1 MIATALMY
9 AAYQGTARASC
20 LFDTI
25 SSQMKGWAKMEKKQE
40 LIAKMLELQHLFE
53 KQSDASSQ
61 AIVASIKQ
69 AIDKVADKR
78 IQGVNIAPQ
87 VLPIGYF
94 IRDEMRDHQYQLTLA
109 QRTVLFD
116 MEGMAEA
123 IANKYFSGIPSF

>member
-1 MIATALMY
+1 
-9 AAYQGTARASC
+9 
-20 LFDTI
+20 
-25 SSQMKGWAKMEKKQE
+25 MEKKQE
-40 LIAKMLELQHLFE
+40 LMAKMLELQHLFE
-53 KQSDASSQ
+53 EQSDVTSQ

-69 AIDKVADKR
+69 VIDKVADKR

-116 MEGMAEA
+116 LEGMAEA
-123 IANKYFSGIPSF
+123 IANKYISGIPSF

>member
-1 MIATALMY
+1 MQPLSLHRIKKH
-9 AAYQGTARASC
+9 GR
-20 LFDTI
+20 
-25 SSQMKGWAKMEKKQE
+25 AKMEKKQE

-53 KQSDASSQ
+53 EQSDVTSQ

-69 AIDKVADKR
+69 VIDKVADKR

-116 MEGMAEA
+116 LEGMAEA
-123 IANKYFSGIPSF
+123 IANKYISGIPSF